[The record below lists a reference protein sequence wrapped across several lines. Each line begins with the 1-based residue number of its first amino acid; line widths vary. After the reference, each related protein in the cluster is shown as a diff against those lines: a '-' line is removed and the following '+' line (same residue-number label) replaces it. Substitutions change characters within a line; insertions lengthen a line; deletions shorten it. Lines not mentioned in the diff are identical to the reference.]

1 MLKNMKGHRRH
12 RSCFEQ
18 ILREDLFGIDF
29 IACLLSGW
37 LLLACLVIPVAADD
51 GLTLQV
57 FGNANMD
64 DRIDG
69 GDLDYAEGIV
79 GKSNEP
85 TELADANYDGK
96 IDEADINQIKK
107 IIAGTA
113 KNITIRDAQNRSVTL
128 ELPIKRAVGA
138 NTGAIEIARDI
149 GVDIGEVFIA
159 VTTYATT
166 NPEYYPELKGKVEN
180 KFGSPDYEKLADL
193 EPDLVILYDKPNK
206 EESFDKFEA
215 IGVPVICLDC
225 FNKESLDGSVK
236 ILGEIFN
243 ERDNAQKLLN
253 WYHGYIDLITER
265 TVNLDSG
272 ERPKTLFYSNPDYYY
287 PIVRSR
293 NQNSGDHWLIVDAGG
308 NNLGESLNSTTGSA
322 EVDREWVMYQNPDVI
337 IGSINQAFNKSGY
350 SADEDLAIIYM
361 RTMHEKIVSDEAINE
376 TDAAAN
382 GRVYLICGDL
392 NTGPMQAA
400 GTAFMAKILHP
411 ELFEDLDP
419 EAILKEYFEKWQGIP
434 YRGVWIYPPFK

>member
-1 MLKNMKGHRRH
+1 MKGYRRY

-18 ILREDLFGIDF
+18 ILREDLFGIEF

-51 GLTLQV
+51 DLTLQV

-193 EPDLVILYDKPNK
+193 EPDLVILYDKPNN

-215 IGVPVICLDC
+215 IGAPVICLDC

-243 ERDNAQKLLN
+243 KRDNAQELLN
-253 WYHGYIDLITER
+253 WYHGYIDLIKER

-287 PIVRSR
+287 PIVRAR
-293 NQNSGDHWLIVDAGG
+293 NKNSGDHWLIVDAGG
-308 NNLGESLNSTTGSA
+308 NNLGESLNSTTGSL
-322 EVDREWVMYQNPDVI
+322 EVDREWVMSQNPDVI

-361 RTMHEKIVSDEAINE
+361 RTMHEKIISDEAINE

>member
-1 MLKNMKGHRRH
+1 MKVYRRY

-18 ILREDLFGIDF
+18 ILREDLFGIEF

-215 IGVPVICLDC
+215 IGAPVICLDC

-243 ERDNAQKLLN
+243 KRDNAQELLN
-253 WYHGYIDLITER
+253 WYHGYIDLIKER

-287 PIVRSR
+287 PIVRAR
-293 NQNSGDHWLIVDAGG
+293 NKNSGDHWLIVDAGG
-308 NNLGESLNSTTGSA
+308 SNLGESLNSTTGSL
-322 EVDREWVMYQNPDVI
+322 EVDREWVMSQNPDVI

-361 RTMHEKIVSDEAINE
+361 RTMHEKIISDEAINE
-376 TDAAAN
+376 TDASAN

>member
-1 MLKNMKGHRRH
+1 MKGYRRY

-18 ILREDLFGIDF
+18 ILREDLFGIEF

-51 GLTLQV
+51 DLTLQV

-138 NTGAIEIARDI
+138 NTGARGIARDI

-193 EPDLVILYDKPNK
+193 EPDLVILYDKPNN

-215 IGVPVICLDC
+215 IGAPVICLDC

-243 ERDNAQKLLN
+243 KRDNAQELLN
-253 WYHGYIDLITER
+253 WYHGYIDLIKER

-287 PIVRSR
+287 PIVRAR
-293 NQNSGDHWLIVDAGG
+293 NKNSGDHWLIVDAGG
-308 NNLGESLNSTTGSA
+308 NNLGESLNSTTGSL
-322 EVDREWVMYQNPDVI
+322 EVDREWVMSQNPDVI

-361 RTMHEKIVSDEAINE
+361 RTMHEKIISDEAINE

>member
-1 MLKNMKGHRRH
+1 MLKNMKVYRRY

-18 ILREDLFGIDF
+18 ILREDLFGIEF

-193 EPDLVILYDKPNK
+193 EPDLVILYEKPNK

-215 IGVPVICLDC
+215 IGAPVICLDC

-243 ERDNAQKLLN
+243 KRDNAQELLN

-287 PIVRSR
+287 PIVRAR
-293 NQNSGDHWLIVDAGG
+293 NKNSGDHWLIVDAGG
-308 NNLGESLNSTTGSA
+308 SNLGESLNSTTGSA
-322 EVDREWVMYQNPDVI
+322 EVDREWVMSQNPDVI
-337 IGSINQAFNKSGY
+337 
-350 SADEDLAIIYM
+350 
-361 RTMHEKIVSDEAINE
+361 V
-376 TDAAAN
+376 
-382 GRVYLICGDL
+382 
-392 NTGPMQAA
+392 
-400 GTAFMAKILHP
+400 
-411 ELFEDLDP
+411 
-419 EAILKEYFEKWQGIP
+419 
-434 YRGVWIYPPFK
+434 

>member
-1 MLKNMKGHRRH
+1 MKKLRRYK
-12 RSCFEQ
+12 SCFEQ
-18 ILREDLFGIDF
+18 VISENPFGIE
-29 IACLLSGW
+29 IIVCLLSGW
-37 LLLACLVIPVAADD
+37 LLLASLILPAAADG
-51 GLTLQV
+51 GLTLQL
-57 FGNANMD
+57 FGNANLD
-64 DRIDG
+64 DRIDES
-69 GDLDYAEGIV
+69 DLDYAKGIV
-79 GKSNEP
+79 SGSNGL

-96 IDEADINQIKK
+96 IDETDIDQIKRL
-107 IIAGTA
+107 IAGTA
-113 KNITIRDAQNRSVTL
+113 ESLTIRDAQNRSVTL
-128 ELPIKRAVGA
+128 KLPIKRAVGA

-180 KFGSPDYEKLADL
+180 KFGSPDYEKLANL

-215 IGVPVICLDC
+215 IGAPVICLNC
-225 FNKESLDGSVK
+225 FNKETLDGSIT

-243 ERDNAQKLLN
+243 KRDNAQELLD
-253 WYHGYIDLITER
+253 WYHGYIDLIRER
-265 TVNLDSG
+265 TANLDSS
-272 ERPKTLFYSNPDYYY
+272 ERPRTLFYSNPDYYY
-287 PIVRSR
+287 PIVRAR
-293 NQNSGDHWLIVDAGG
+293 NKNSGDHWMIVDAGG
-308 NNLGESLNSTTGSA
+308 INLGENLNSTTGSA
-322 EVDREWVMYQNPDVI
+322 EVDREWVMSQNPDVI
-337 IGSINQAFNKSGY
+337 IGSVNQAVNKSGY
-350 SADEDLAIIYM
+350 SAEEELAVSYM
-361 RTMHEKIVSDEAINE
+361 RTMHEKIMYDEAIKE

-382 GRVYLICGDL
+382 GRVYLICGDI

-434 YRGVWIYPPFK
+434 YQGVWIYPPLE

>member
-1 MLKNMKGHRRH
+1 MKVYRRY

-18 ILREDLFGIDF
+18 ILREDLFGIEF

-51 GLTLQV
+51 DLTLQV

-85 TELADANYDGK
+85 TEFADANYDGK
-96 IDEADINQIKK
+96 VDEADINQIKK

-128 ELPIKRAVGA
+128 KLPIKRAVGA

-149 GVDIGEVFIA
+149 GVDIGEIFIA

-180 KFGSPDYEKLADL
+180 KFGCPDYEKLADL

-215 IGVPVICLDC
+215 IGAPVICLDC

-243 ERDNAQKLLN
+243 KRDNAQELLN
-253 WYHGYIDLITER
+253 WYHGYIDLIKER

-287 PIVRSR
+287 PIVRAR
-293 NQNSGDHWLIVDAGG
+293 NKNSGDHWLIVDAGG
-308 NNLGESLNSTTGSA
+308 NNLGESLNSTTGSL

-361 RTMHEKIVSDEAINE
+361 RTMHEKIISDEAINE